1 MIIKHLK
8 DRNEVCCL
16 TQKALLKVV
25 CDHIKTTDLVSM
37 ALTENGETCVN
48 IYTPSPSG
56 AYTGFLL
63 VLGNPMTR
71 DEPKVSSHFL
81 ECLSTECGYF
91 VLVSNDLLEI
101 ITLITKYTMG
111 VLD

>member
-1 MIIKHLK
+1 MIIKNLK
-8 DRNEVCCL
+8 KRNEVCCL

-25 CDHIKTTDLVSM
+25 CDYIKTTDLVSM
-37 ALTENGETCVN
+37 ALTENDTVCIN

-63 VLGNPMTR
+63 IVGDPMTQSH
-71 DEPKVSSHFL
+71 PNVSSHFL

-91 VLVSNDLLEI
+91 VLISNDLLEI